1 MKETVQKLLDSKIS
15 AAEISRQTGVSD
27 AMVKR
32 LRLGSQ
38 NLEGIYYSNME
49 KLYNYQVEIEKN
61 QKHINEDYDKHLEE
75 MKHVYNLQDYNEL
88 LRMNGNIYMMLRR
101 QLRNM
106 GFEEDSDDEAV
117 QQLYDYIDL
126 LSKARIERK

>member
-49 KLYNYQVEIEKN
+49 KLYNYQMHIEDTQNVIGDVYNKFLPEMER
-61 QKHINEDYDKHLEE
+61 INEKKDYK
-75 MKHVYNLQDYNEL
+75 EL
-88 LRMNGNIYMMLRR
+88 ARMNGNIASKLKT
-101 QLRNM
+101 QLYTM
-106 GFEEDSDDEAV
+106 GFEENSDDEAV
-117 QQLYDYIDL
+117 QQLYNYINL
-126 LSKARIERK
+126 LIKATKN

>member
-49 KLYNYQVEIEKN
+49 KLYNYQLHIEENRSVDEDAYN
-61 QKHINEDYDKHLEE
+61 QYLPEMERINKEKDYKALT
-75 MKHVYNLQDYNEL
+75 
-88 LRMNGNIYMMLRR
+88 RMNGNIAMKLRS
-101 QLRNM
+101 QLRDL
-106 GFEEDSDDEAV
+106 GFDENSEDEAV
-117 QQLYDYIDL
+117 QQLYNYINL
-126 LSKARIERK
+126 LIKLTK

>member
-49 KLYNYQVEIEKN
+49 KLYNYQMHIENTQNVIGDVYN
-61 QKHINEDYDKHLEE
+61 QFLQEMERINEKKDYK
-75 MKHVYNLQDYNEL
+75 EL
-88 LRMNGNIYMMLRR
+88 ARMNGNIASKLKT
-101 QLRNM
+101 QLYTL
-106 GFEEDSDDEAV
+106 GFEENSDDEAV
-117 QQLYDYIDL
+117 QQLYNYINL
-126 LSKARIERK
+126 LIKATKN

>member
-38 NLEGIYYSNME
+38 NLEGVYYSNME
-49 KLYNYQVEIEKN
+49 KLYNYQMHIEDN
-61 QKHINEDYDKHLEE
+61 QNVIEGAYNQFLQEMERINEIK
-75 MKHVYNLQDYNEL
+75 DYNEL
-88 LRMNGNIYMMLRR
+88 TRMNGNIARKLKS
-101 QLRNM
+101 QLSDL
-106 GFEEDSDDEAV
+106 GFEENSDDEAV
-117 QQLYDYIDL
+117 QQLYNYINL
-126 LSKARIERK
+126 LIKATKY

>member
-49 KLYNYQVEIEKN
+49 KLYNYQMHIEENRSVDEDAYN
-61 QKHINEDYDKHLEE
+61 QYLPEMERINKEKDNKALTR
-75 MKHVYNLQDYNEL
+75 L
-88 LRMNGNIYMMLRR
+88 NGNIAMKLRP
-101 QLRNM
+101 QLRDL
-106 GFEEDSDDEAV
+106 GFDENSEDEAV
-117 QQLYDYIDL
+117 QQLYNYINL
-126 LSKARIERK
+126 LIKPTK

>member
-38 NLEGIYYSNME
+38 NLEGVYYSNME
-49 KLYNYQVEIEKN
+49 KLYNYQMHIEDTQNVIGDAYNKFL
-61 QKHINEDYDKHLEE
+61 QEMERINEIKDYK
-75 MKHVYNLQDYNEL
+75 EL
-88 LRMNGNIYMMLRR
+88 ARMNANIASKLKT
-101 QLRNM
+101 QLRNLAL
-106 GFEEDSDDEAV
+106 EENSDDEAV
-117 QQLYDYIDL
+117 QQLYNYINL
-126 LSKARIERK
+126 LIKATKY

>member
-38 NLEGIYYSNME
+38 NLEGIYYSNMK
-49 KLYNYQVEIEKN
+49 KLYNYQLEIENN
-61 QKHINEDYDKHLEE
+61 QDILEE
-75 MKHVYNLQDYNEL
+75 TYYKYLKEMENINQNRDFDDLA
-88 LRMNGNIYMMLRR
+88 RMNGNIHLKLKA
-101 QLRNM
+101 QLYKL
-106 GFEEDSDDEAV
+106 GFYENSEDEAV
-117 QQLYDYIDL
+117 AQLFKYIDL
-126 LSKARIERK
+126 LRRADKKD

>member
-49 KLYNYQVEIEKN
+49 KLYNYQMHIEENRSVDEDAYN
-61 QKHINEDYDKHLEE
+61 QYLPEMERINKEKDYKALT
-75 MKHVYNLQDYNEL
+75 
-88 LRMNGNIYMMLRR
+88 RMNGNIAMKLRS
-101 QLRNM
+101 QLRDL
-106 GFEEDSDDEAV
+106 GFDENSEDEAV
-117 QQLYDYIDL
+117 QQLYNYINL
-126 LSKARIERK
+126 LIKPTK

>member
-49 KLYNYQVEIEKN
+49 KLYNYQLEIETD
-61 QKHINEDYDKHLEE
+61 QKYNSEDYYIDLEE
-75 MKHVYNLQDYNEL
+75 MKRVYKLQDYKEL
-88 LRMNGNIYMMLRR
+88 LRMNGNICWKIKR
-101 QLRNM
+101 QLRTLGIDEN
-106 GFEEDSDDEAV
+106 SDDEAV
-117 QQLYDYIDL
+117 QLLYAYVDL
-126 LSKARIERK
+126 LSKGKTE

>member
-49 KLYNYQVEIEKN
+49 KLYNYQVEIEKD

>member
-49 KLYNYQVEIEKN
+49 KLYNYQVEIEKD
-61 QKHINEDYDKHLEE
+61 QKHINEDYYKHLEE

>member
-38 NLEGIYYSNME
+38 NLEGVYYSNME
-49 KLYNYQVEIEKN
+49 KLYNYQMHIEDTQNVIGDAYNKFL
-61 QKHINEDYDKHLEE
+61 QEMERINEIKDYK
-75 MKHVYNLQDYNEL
+75 EL
-88 LRMNGNIYMMLRR
+88 ARMNANIASKLKT
-101 QLRNM
+101 QLRNL
-106 GFEEDSDDEAV
+106 GLEENSDDEAV
-117 QQLYDYIDL
+117 QQLYNYINL
-126 LSKARIERK
+126 LIKATKY